1 MNPFLWAHQRKVCW
15 TAKYWFNTL
24 LCLLHALCTCCA
36 TGKDEVWAFSL
47 PVQLK
52 ARLFSFSFG
61 SRKVQWTF
69 TFTLVEP
76 VVQRALKWTTHLMA
90 SSTQNGPKSF
100 LKFCEK
106 STIFHHHQTFSWK
119 ILRWWLMIGT
129 NAIERFV
136 ALTV

>member
-1 MNPFLWAHQRKVCW
+1 
-15 TAKYWFNTL
+15 
-24 LCLLHALCTCCA
+24 
-36 TGKDEVWAFSL
+36 
-47 PVQLK
+47 
-52 ARLFSFSFG
+52 
-61 SRKVQWTF
+61 
-69 TFTLVEP
+69 
-76 VVQRALKWTTHLMA
+76 MA